1 MTSTGVR
8 SALACVLA
16 LAQLMMPFAHG
27 RADGAPPGWADIC
40 ASDGLR
46 RAPTGGAPASSGHH
60 EDHCALCRVSGS
72 MPGLAASIPAS
83 LAAQAEE
90 EEPAIAIAD
99 FFGRLV
105 THDAQARAPPLG
117 C

>member
-1 MTSTGVR
+1 
-8 SALACVLA
+8 
-16 LAQLMMPFAHG
+16 
-27 RADGAPPGWADIC
+27 
-40 ASDGLR
+40 
-46 RAPTGGAPASSGHH
+46 
-60 EDHCALCRVSGS
+60 

-83 LAAQAEE
+83 LAGQAEE